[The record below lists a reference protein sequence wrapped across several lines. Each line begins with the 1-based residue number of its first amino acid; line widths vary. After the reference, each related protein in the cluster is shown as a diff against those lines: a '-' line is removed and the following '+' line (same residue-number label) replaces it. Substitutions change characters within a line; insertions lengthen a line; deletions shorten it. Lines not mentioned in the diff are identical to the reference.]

1 MPLIHGL
8 RKMVIRLIFCH
19 LANGKKVG
27 NLRKTNM
34 LDFKALPPLSLYIH
48 IPWCIRKCPY
58 CDFNSHKSPDKLPE
72 QAYINALIRDL
83 EQEVP
88 HIWGRTVQSIFIGG
102 GTPSLF
108 SAEAYERLFS
118 SIRALLPLSPQVEIT
133 LEANPGT
140 FESQHFADYL
150 DLGIN
155 RLSIGVQSFNDQSLT
170 ALGRIHDSKQA
181 IKAIET
187 AHKVGFENFNLD
199 LMFGL
204 PHQTEKTA
212 HNDVATAI
220 ALEPTHI
227 SYYQLTLEPNT
238 LFYQQPPTLPDE
250 DPIIDWQT
258 ANQQRLANTGYQQYE
273 VSAYAKRGRYPLIS
287 KQLENP
293 AVGEELK
300 GSVPFYACQHNLNY
314 WHFGDYIGIGAG
326 AHGKISDA
334 AKQTITRRSKQKQPQ
349 AYIDTAGSPAGI
361 LTEETILEKDLGFE
375 FMLNALRLTGGFPTH
390 LFYQHAG
397 LPISHINKALQQAE
411 QQGLLTHDIH
421 RICPTEKGQRY
432 LNTLVELFL
441 PD

>member
-1 MPLIHGL
+1 
-8 RKMVIRLIFCH
+8 
-19 LANGKKVG
+19 
-27 NLRKTNM
+27 M

-48 IPWCIRKCPY
+48 VPWCVRKCPY
-58 CDFNSHKSPDKLPE
+58 CDFNSHKSPDSLPE
-72 QAYINALIRDL
+72 QAYIDALIRDL

-88 HIWGRTVQSIFIGG
+88 HIWGRTVQTIFIGG

-108 SAEAYERLFS
+108 SAEAYDRLFS
-118 SIRALLPLSPQVEIT
+118 SIRALLPLSPQLEIT

-140 FESQHFADYL
+140 FEAQHFADYL
-150 DLGIN
+150 DIGIN

-181 IKAIET
+181 IKAIEM

-212 HNDVATAI
+212 RNDVATAI
-220 ALEPTHI
+220 DLEPSHI

-250 DPIIDWQT
+250 DPIIDWQI
-258 ANQQRLANTGYQQYE
+258 ANQQRLADAGYQQYE
-273 VSAYAKRGRYPLIS
+273 VSAYAKNQRNQRGNQRGQTRLIS
-287 KQLENP
+287 PTNKIIEP
-293 AVGEELK
+293 KSIE
-300 GSVPFYACQHNLNY
+300 SDPFDFRCQHNLNY

-334 AKQTITRRSKQKQPQ
+334 AKQNITRRSKQKQPQ
-349 AYIDTAGSPAGI
+349 AYMDNAGTASVV
-361 LTEETILEKDLGFE
+361 LTEEVIAEKDLGFE
-375 FMLNALRLTGGFPTH
+375 FMLNALRLTDGFPTP
-390 LFYQHAG
+390 LFYLRSG

-411 QQGLLTHDIH
+411 QLGLLTHDIH
-421 RICPTEKGQRY
+421 TIRPTEKGQRY
-432 LNTLVELFL
+432 LNGLVELFL

>member
-1 MPLIHGL
+1 M
-8 RKMVIRLIFCH
+8 
-19 LANGKKVG
+19 A
-27 NLRKTNM
+27 M

-48 IPWCIRKCPY
+48 VPWCVKKCPY
-58 CDFNSHKSPDKLPE
+58 CDFNSHRSPKDIPE
-72 QAYINALIRDL
+72 QAYIDALIRDL
-83 EQEVP
+83 EQELP
-88 HIWGRTVQSIFIGG
+88 FIWGRTVQTIFIGG
-102 GTPSLF
+102 GTPSLL

-118 SIRALLPLSPQVEIT
+118 SIRALLPLSSQLEIT

-140 FESQHFADYL
+140 FEAQRFADYL

-212 HNDVATAI
+212 GNDVATAI
-220 ALEPTHI
+220 ALEPSHI

-250 DPIIDWQT
+250 DPIIDWQI
-258 ANQQRLANTGYQQYE
+258 ANQQRLAKAGYQQYE
-273 VSAYAKRGRYPLIS
+273 VSAYSKRGRYPLIG
-287 KQLENP
+287 KQP
-293 AVGEELK
+293 IGSTPREELK
-300 GSVPFYACQHNLNY
+300 GSVPFYACRHNLNY
-314 WHFGDYIGIGAG
+314 WHFGDYLGIGAG

-334 AKQTITRRSKQKQPQ
+334 AKQSITRRSKQKQPQ
-349 AYIDTAGSPAGI
+349 RYLDTAGTADII
-361 LTEETILEKDLGFE
+361 LTQEMIAETDLGFE
-375 FMLNALRLTGGFPTH
+375 FMLNALRLTDGFPTS

-411 QQGLLTHDIH
+411 QQGLITHDIH
-421 RICPTEKGQRY
+421 KICPTEKGHRY

-441 PD
+441 PN

>member
-1 MPLIHGL
+1 M
-8 RKMVIRLIFCH
+8 F
-19 LANGKKVG
+19 NF
-27 NLRKTNM
+27 T
-34 LDFKALPPLSLYIH
+34 ALPPLSLYIH
-48 IPWCIRKCPY
+48 VPWCVRKCPY
-58 CDFNSHKSPDKLPE
+58 CDFNSHKAPQDLPE
-72 QAYINALIRDL
+72 DAYVDALIRDL
-83 EQEVP
+83 EQELP
-88 HIWGRTVQSIFIGG
+88 SIWGRTVQTIFIGG

-140 FESQHFADYL
+140 FEAQRFSDYL
-150 DLGIN
+150 DIGIN
-155 RLSIGVQSFNDQSLT
+155 RLSIGVQSFNDESLT

-212 HNDVATAI
+212 RNDVATAI
-220 ALEPTHI
+220 ALEPSHI

-250 DPIIDWQT
+250 DPIIDWQI
-258 ANQQRLANTGYQQYE
+258 ANQQRLNEAGYQQYE
-273 VSAYAKRGRYPLIS
+273 VSAYAKNN
-287 KQLENP
+287 QQ
-293 AVGEELK
+293 
-300 GSVPFYACQHNLNY
+300 CQHNINY
-314 WHFGDYIGIGAG
+314 WQFGDYLGIGAG

-334 AKQTITRRSKQKQPQ
+334 AKQSITRRSKQKQPQ
-349 AYIDTAGSPAGI
+349 AYIESAGSAAVV
-361 LTEETILEKDLGFE
+361 LNEELITKKDIGFE
-375 FMLNALRLTGGFPTH
+375 FMLNALRLTDGFPTP
-390 LFYQHAG
+390 LFYQHVG

-411 QQGLLTHDIH
+411 QLELITYDIH

-432 LNTLVELFL
+432 LNSLVELFL
-441 PD
+441 PE

>member
-1 MPLIHGL
+1 
-8 RKMVIRLIFCH
+8 
-19 LANGKKVG
+19 
-27 NLRKTNM
+27 M

-48 IPWCIRKCPY
+48 VPWCVRKCPY
-58 CDFNSHKSPDKLPE
+58 CDFNSHKSPDSLPE
-72 QAYINALIRDL
+72 MAYVDALIRDL

-88 HIWGRTVQSIFIGG
+88 HIWGRTVQTIFIGG

-108 SAEAYERLFS
+108 SAEAYDRLFS
-118 SIRALLPLSPQVEIT
+118 SIRALLPLNPQLEIT

-140 FESQHFADYL
+140 FEVQRFADYL

-155 RLSIGVQSFNDQSLT
+155 RLSIGVQSFDDQSLT

-181 IKAIET
+181 IKAIEA
-187 AHKVGFENFNLD
+187 AHKVGFENVNLD

-212 HNDVATAI
+212 HTDVTTAI
-220 ALEPTHI
+220 ALAPSHI

-250 DPIIDWQT
+250 DPIIDWQL
-258 ANQQRLANTGYQQYE
+258 ANQQRLADAGYQQYE
-273 VSAYAKRGRYPLIS
+273 VSAYAKNN
-287 KQLENP
+287 KQ
-293 AVGEELK
+293 
-300 GSVPFYACQHNLNY
+300 CQHNLNY
-314 WHFGDYIGIGAG
+314 WQFGDYIGIGAG

-334 AKQTITRRSKQKQPQ
+334 AQQNITRRSKQKQPQ
-349 AYIDTAGSPAGI
+349 TYMDKAGTTAVI
-361 LTEETILEKDLGFE
+361 LTEDTIAEADLGFE
-375 FMLNALRLTGGFPTH
+375 FMLNALRLTDGFPTS

-421 RICPTEKGQRY
+421 KIRPTAKGQRY

-441 PD
+441 P

>member
-1 MPLIHGL
+1 
-8 RKMVIRLIFCH
+8 
-19 LANGKKVG
+19 
-27 NLRKTNM
+27 M

-48 IPWCIRKCPY
+48 VPWCVRKCPY

-72 QAYINALIRDL
+72 QVYVDALIRDL

-108 SAEAYERLFS
+108 SAEAYDRLFS

-140 FESQHFADYL
+140 FESQRFADYL

-155 RLSIGVQSFNDQSLT
+155 RLSIGVQSFNDQSLIE
-170 ALGRIHDSKQA
+170 LGRIHDSKQA

-212 HNDVATAI
+212 RNDVATAI
-220 ALEPTHI
+220 ALEPSHI

-250 DPIIDWQT
+250 DPIIDWQI
-258 ANQQRLANTGYQQYE
+258 ANQQRLANAGYLQYE
-273 VSAYAKRGRYPLIS
+273 VSAYAKEN
-287 KQLENP
+287 KQ
-293 AVGEELK
+293 
-300 GSVPFYACQHNLNY
+300 CQHNLNY
-314 WHFGDYIGIGAG
+314 WNFGDYIGIGAG

-334 AKQTITRRSKQKQPQ
+334 AQQNITRRSKQKQPQ
-349 AYIDTAGSPAGI
+349 AYMDNAGTTAVI
-361 LTEETILEKDLGFE
+361 LTEETIAEHDLGFE
-375 FMLNALRLTGGFPTH
+375 FMLNALRSTDGFPTS

-397 LPISHINKALQQAE
+397 LPISHITNALQQAE

-421 RICPTEKGQRY
+421 KICPTEKGQRY

-441 PD
+441 PE

>member
-1 MPLIHGL
+1 
-8 RKMVIRLIFCH
+8 
-19 LANGKKVG
+19 
-27 NLRKTNM
+27 M

-48 IPWCIRKCPY
+48 VPWCVRKCPY
-58 CDFNSHKSPDKLPE
+58 CDFNSHKSPDSLPE
-72 QAYINALIRDL
+72 QAYIDALIRDL

-88 HIWGRTVQSIFIGG
+88 HIWGRTVQTIFIGG

-108 SAEAYERLFS
+108 SAEAYDRLFS
-118 SIRALLPLSPQVEIT
+118 SIRALLPLSPQLEIT

-140 FESQHFADYL
+140 FEAQRFADYL

-181 IKAIET
+181 IKAIEM

-212 HNDVATAI
+212 RNDVATAI
-220 ALEPTHI
+220 DLEPSHI

-250 DPIIDWQT
+250 DPIIDWQI
-258 ANQQRLANTGYQQYE
+258 ANQQRLADAGYQQYE
-273 VSAYAKRGRYPLIS
+273 VSAYAKDN
-287 KQLENP
+287 KQ
-293 AVGEELK
+293 
-300 GSVPFYACQHNLNY
+300 CQHNLNY

-334 AKQTITRRSKQKQPQ
+334 AKQAITRRSKQKQPQ
-349 AYIDTAGSPAGI
+349 TYMDKAGTAGVM
-361 LTEETILEKDLGFE
+361 LTEEIIAEDDLGFE
-375 FMLNALRLTGGFPTH
+375 FMLNALRLTDGFPTP

-397 LPISHINKALQQAE
+397 LPISHINSALQQAE
-411 QQGLLTHDIH
+411 QQGLLTHNIH
-421 RICPTEKGQRY
+421 TIRPTEKGQRY

-441 PD
+441 PE

>member
-1 MPLIHGL
+1 M
-8 RKMVIRLIFCH
+8 F
-19 LANGKKVG
+19 NF
-27 NLRKTNM
+27 TS
-34 LDFKALPPLSLYIH
+34 LPPLSLYIH
-48 IPWCIRKCPY
+48 VPWCVRKCPY
-58 CDFNSHKSPDKLPE
+58 CDFNSHKSPENLPE
-72 QAYINALIRDL
+72 DAYVDALIRDL
-83 EQEVP
+83 EQELPSV
-88 HIWGRTVQSIFIGG
+88 WGRTIQTIFIGG

-118 SIRALLPLSPQVEIT
+118 SIRALLPLSSHVEIT

-140 FESQHFADYL
+140 FEAQRFSDYL
-150 DLGIN
+150 DIGIN
-155 RLSIGVQSFNDQSLT
+155 RLSIGVQSFNDESLT

-212 HNDVATAI
+212 KNDVATAI
-220 ALEPTHI
+220 ALEPSHI

-250 DPIIDWQT
+250 DPIIDWQI
-258 ANQQRLANTGYQQYE
+258 ANQQRLNDAGYQQYE
-273 VSAYAKRGRYPLIS
+273 VSAYARNN
-287 KQLENP
+287 QQ
-293 AVGEELK
+293 
-300 GSVPFYACQHNLNY
+300 CQHNLNY
-314 WHFGDYIGIGAG
+314 WQFGDYLGIGAG

-334 AKQTITRRSKQKQPQ
+334 AKQSITRRSKQKQPQ
-349 AYIDTAGSPAGI
+349 AYIESSGTSKVV
-361 LTEETILEKDLGFE
+361 LTEELIAKKDIGFE
-375 FMLNALRLTGGFPTH
+375 FMLNALRLTEGFPTP
-390 LFYQHAG
+390 LFYQHVG

-411 QQGLLTHDIH
+411 QLELITYDIH

-441 PD
+441 PE

>member
-1 MPLIHGL
+1 M
-8 RKMVIRLIFCH
+8 
-19 LANGKKVG
+19 
-27 NLRKTNM
+27 TM

-48 IPWCIRKCPY
+48 VPWCVRKCPY
-58 CDFNSHKSPDKLPE
+58 CDFNSHKSPDNLPE
-72 QAYINALIRDL
+72 QAYIDALIRDL
-83 EQEVP
+83 EQEIP
-88 HIWGRTVQSIFIGG
+88 HIWGRTVQTIFIGG

-108 SAEAYERLFS
+108 SAEAYDRLFS

-140 FESQHFADYL
+140 FEAQRFADYL

-187 AHKVGFENFNLD
+187 AHKAGFENFNLD

-204 PHQTEKTA
+204 PHQTEKAA

-220 ALEPTHI
+220 ALEPSHI

-250 DPIIDWQT
+250 DPIIDWQI
-258 ANQQRLANTGYQQYE
+258 ANQQRLADAGYQQYE
-273 VSAYAKRGRYPLIS
+273 VSAYAKKN
-287 KQLENP
+287 KQ
-293 AVGEELK
+293 
-300 GSVPFYACQHNLNY
+300 CQHNLNY

-326 AHGKISDA
+326 AHSKISDA
-334 AKQTITRRSKQKQPQ
+334 AKQAITRRSKQKQPQ
-349 AYIDTAGSPAGI
+349 TYMDNAGSPTVI
-361 LTEETILEKDLGFE
+361 LTEETIAESDLGFE
-375 FMLNALRLTGGFPTH
+375 FMLNALRLTDGFPTS

-397 LPISHINKALQQAE
+397 LPISHINSALQQAE
-411 QQGLLTHDIH
+411 QLGLITHDIH
-421 RICPTEKGQRY
+421 RIQPTEKGQRY
-432 LNTLVELFL
+432 LNSLVELFL
-441 PD
+441 PVSH